1 MKTSRLS
8 NTATGVSRLSLSS
21 TGGTDGGTTEGG
33 GGDFGNQCADGSYAD
48 DSTDEG
54 STNIAKAEATGTGAE
69 GESEPAMPEEVF
81 KWMAHT
87 VNQDFIRLGY
97 PTILTKSADQEY
109 VSLCPLIRNCS
120 SVLTL
125 LKARRCSSADVS
137 ATAASAAADS
147 TTATSAGGVA
157 AASTLSRR
165 KRRRWGLFSSG
176 KQNRRGTRQPQ
187 QGGAH
192 QHHHQQLYHQNHQ
205 QQQHDQ
211 SQSLSES
218 MTTVDSLHE
227 SMARKM
233 RRDTERI
240 IRRTRCLD
248 ARALQTA
255 GLQEPAPYPEG
266 STARSD
272 YAFVRST
279 WRSFRKLAQQ
289 RIAESAELAK
299 RAEELQRQL
308 TDANMEIEQ
317 LRTSINSS
325 NNQQSQQQPASTSIA
340 SAQEAAGGGR
350 LQRVGGFLRRAVS
363 RERLTF
369 GRSAS
374 RLDASTT
381 PNHPQ
386 QLQQQQ
392 WPSRPQSDTRS
403 RASSQPPPSSSIAV
417 ANHRG
422 VEADSEL
429 HRIRAEF
436 DRRERLLLAERE
448 RLRQANSKLTFR
460 IQYLSGVAS
469 AAAKQQ
475 QQHQQQQQQSD
486 PSFKTDRR
494 LRRAER
500 RVSELQR
507 ETSSLRKSLGEKTDA
522 LKSIKSAA
530 AQLQRHSD
538 ETADTKPDQPAPP
551 APPPVDEP
559 SRLAKF
565 VESICQVA
573 CTRLQRLQRQCT
585 DAEARV
591 AALTECLRPAAAA
604 PAATPSV
611 ASPAPSAAT
620 IASPNAVTPTATAM
634 DSLVDQPTLEQT
646 QLDLV
651 NRIKSQLAAL
661 GFDRQEGV
669 GDGSRVTGKAA
680 GGGDMERSHRSVFS
694 EAFRHLQ
701 EQQQQQQQQQK
712 QQQQQQKRMRRASHD
727 PRAQNSLH
735 FY

>member
-1 MKTSRLS
+1 
-8 NTATGVSRLSLSS
+8 RLSLSS

-125 LKARRCSSADVS
+125 LKARRCSSADAS

-157 AASTLSRR
+157 AASTLS
-165 KRRRWGLFSSG
+165 
-176 KQNRRGTRQPQ
+176 Q
-187 QGGAH
+187 
-192 QHHHQQLYHQNHQ
+192 
-205 QQQHDQ
+205 
-211 SQSLSES
+211 
-218 MTTVDSLHE
+218 
-227 SMARKM
+227 
-233 RRDTERI
+233 
-240 IRRTRCLD
+240 
-248 ARALQTA
+248 
-255 GLQEPAPYPEG
+255 G

-422 VEADSEL
+422 VEDDSEL

-475 QQHQQQQQQSD
+475 QQHQQQQQQSN

-522 LKSIKSAA
+522 LKSITSAA

-538 ETADTKPDQPAPP
+538 ETADTKPDHLAPP

-565 VESICQVA
+565 VESICHVA

-591 AALTECLRPAAAA
+591 AALTEC
-604 PAATPSV
+604 
-611 ASPAPSAAT
+611 
-620 IASPNAVTPTATAM
+620 
-634 DSLVDQPTLEQT
+634 
-646 QLDLV
+646 
-651 NRIKSQLAAL
+651 
-661 GFDRQEGV
+661 
-669 GDGSRVTGKAA
+669 
-680 GGGDMERSHRSVFS
+680 
-694 EAFRHLQ
+694 
-701 EQQQQQQQQQK
+701 
-712 QQQQQQKRMRRASHD
+712 
-727 PRAQNSLH
+727 
-735 FY
+735 